1 MTVFVDTSA
10 LYALLDA
17 DDANHEQAKDVW
29 GRLLREST
37 RLICSNYVLLESIAL
52 IQRRLG
58 MSAVREFQRG
68 IVPLFDVH
76 WVPPEVHA
84 VALGTLLAAGRRSFS
99 LVDCTSFELMHRLGI
114 RTAFAFD
121 RHFVEQGFVC
131 LP

>member
-29 GRLLREST
+29 SRLLQEST
-37 RLICSNYVLLESIAL
+37 RLVCSNYVLLESIAL

-76 WVPPEVHA
+76 WVTPEVHA
-84 VALGTLLAAGRRSFS
+84 VALGTLLAVGQRSFS